1 MNTLFEE
8 FVGRTIRRA
17 LSGTNLRVDLQGPQS
32 HALIDQKT
40 NARRF
45 ATRPD
50 IVISR
55 NGRPSLVID
64 TKWKRLKGAI
74 DDRKRG
80 VGQSDVYQMM
90 AYAHVYDCKRLIL
103 LYPHHHELAEEGML
117 AVHQIANKAD
127 SLIGIATVD
136 LFDPRKVK
144 SLLRRLLL
152 NKASAFDLTDHQTG
166 PTTAAVPA

>member
-1 MNTLFEE
+1 
-8 FVGRTIRRA
+8 
-17 LSGTNLRVDLQGPQS
+17 VDLQGPQS
-32 HALIDQKT
+32 YALIDQKT
-40 NARRF
+40 GARRF

-50 IVISR
+50 IVISQ

-74 DDRKRG
+74 DDPKRG

-90 AYAHVYDCKRLIL
+90 AYAHVYDCRRLIL
-103 LYPHHHELAEEGML
+103 LYPHHHELAEEEGML
-117 AVHQIANKAD
+117 AVHQIANKTD

-136 LFDPRKVK
+136 LVDPRNVRPF
-144 SLLRRLLL
+144 LERLLL
-152 NKASAFDLTDHQTG
+152 SKGSAFDLTDDQTG